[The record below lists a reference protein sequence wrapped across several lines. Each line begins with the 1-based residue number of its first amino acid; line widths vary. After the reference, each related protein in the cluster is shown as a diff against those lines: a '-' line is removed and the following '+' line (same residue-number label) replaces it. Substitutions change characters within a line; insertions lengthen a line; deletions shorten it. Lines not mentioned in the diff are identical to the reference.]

1 MAVSLKSYVQQIQI
15 NIMKIRYYIYI
26 DESKVNSRTGM
37 MPIYLI
43 FKTAGKMF
51 KISTGLSTSVKFSG
65 LVFPKSEM
73 NARAKTMRL
82 TKIATAVDEY
92 LLLHCDSSLEKIKSD
107 VRYIITGEEKA
118 TEGLVKYI
126 MDFAST
132 KENSGTRGL
141 YELTARKVSDFDDKA
156 NFETVT
162 PAWLKDFERHNI
174 ENGMSVNGIAIHLRN
189 IRTVFNWCID
199 NEYTDK
205 YPFRKF
211 KVKSEKVPIRNLTAE
226 TAEQI
231 AVLRDYAVESWQ
243 EIYRDF
249 FMLSFYLCGINP
261 VDLLHLKTDN
271 INNGRLTYKR
281 RKTGH
286 LFDLPVPKE
295 AQEIIT
301 KYKGRNYLLSPLDKY
316 SDYKDFLHHWNDA
329 LKKIGTTELVQ
340 DKAGKRRKVVYH
352 PLYPNM
358 TVYTARYSFASIA
371 AELDI
376 PRETVALCLGHSW
389 ADVTSHYIAYDT
401 RKIDKAV
408 KQVIDYLNERY

>member
-1 MAVSLKSYVQQIQI
+1 MQVKFKIVGRKSNTGYPVRI
-15 NIMKIRYYIYI
+15 YIYLNGTRI
-26 DESKVNSRTGM
+26 
-37 MPIYLI
+37 
-43 FKTAGKMF
+43 
-51 KISTGLSTSVKFSG
+51 
-65 LVFPKSEM
+65 EM
-73 NARAKTMRL
+73 NTGVFIQDFNNFDSL
-82 TKIATAVDEY
+82 TLVHNGEPNFKVKNIKLRHIHSEVEMLMLTEKSPKAIK
-92 LLLHCDSSLEKIKSD
+92 EKIEIL
-107 VRYIITGEEKA
+107 VNGEQKKKK
-118 TEGLVKYI
+118 VKTFIDFI
-126 MDFAST
+126 MDFAAT
-132 KENSGTRGL
+132 KENPGTRGL
-141 YELTARKVSDFDDKA
+141 YELTARKVADFDAKA
-156 NFETVT
+156 DFESMDA
-162 PAWLKDFERHNI
+162 AWLKEFERYNI
-174 ENGMSVNGIAIHLRN
+174 GHGMSVNGIAIHLRN

-226 TAEQI
+226 QI
-231 AVLRDYAVESWQ
+231 VVLRDYAVEPWQ

-340 DKAGKRRKVVYH
+340 DKAGKRRKVVYY

-408 KQVIDYLNERY
+408 KQVIDYLSEKCKNDTK

>member
-1 MAVSLKSYVQQIQI
+1 
-15 NIMKIRYYIYI
+15 
-26 DESKVNSRTGM
+26 
-37 MPIYLI
+37 
-43 FKTAGKMF
+43 
-51 KISTGLSTSVKFSG
+51 
-65 LVFPKSEM
+65 
-73 NARAKTMRL
+73 
-82 TKIATAVDEY
+82 
-92 LLLHCDSSLEKIKSD
+92 
-107 VRYIITGEEKA
+107 
-118 TEGLVKYI
+118 
-126 MDFAST
+126 
-132 KENSGTRGL
+132 
-141 YELTARKVSDFDDKA
+141 
-156 NFETVT
+156 
-162 PAWLKDFERHNI
+162 
-174 ENGMSVNGIAIHLRN
+174 
-189 IRTVFNWCID
+189 
-199 NEYTDK
+199 
-205 YPFRKF
+205 
-211 KVKSEKVPIRNLTAE
+211 
-226 TAEQI
+226 
-231 AVLRDYAVESWQ
+231 
-243 EIYRDF
+243 
-249 FMLSFYLCGINP
+249 MLSFYLCGINP

-301 KYKGRNYLLSPLDKY
+301 KYKGRNYLLAPLDKY

-408 KQVIDYLNERY
+408 KQVVDYLNRIQAYD

>member
-1 MAVSLKSYVQQIQI
+1 MQVKFKIVGRKSNTGYPVRI
-15 NIMKIRYYIYI
+15 YIYLNGTRI
-26 DESKVNSRTGM
+26 EMNTGVFIQDPQNFDSLTLVHDDELNHKVKNIKLRH
-37 MPIYLI
+37 IQ
-43 FKTAGKMF
+43 
-51 KISTGLSTSVKFSG
+51 
-65 LVFPKSEM
+65 SEM
-73 NARAKTMRL
+73 EMFTL
-82 TKIATAVDEY
+82 TEKNPAAIK
-92 LLLHCDSSLEKIKSD
+92 EKIEIL
-107 VRYIITGEEKA
+107 VNGEARKKKVKA
-118 TEGLVKYI
+118 FTDFI
-126 MDFAST
+126 MDFAVT
-132 KENSGTRGL
+132 KENPGTRGL
-141 YELTARKVSDFDDKA
+141 YELTARKVADFDAKA
-156 NFETVT
+156 DFEKIDA
-162 PAWLKDFERHNI
+162 AWLKEFERHNI
-174 ENGMSVNGIAIHLRN
+174 RRGMSVNGIAIHLRN

-226 TAEQI
+226 QI
-231 AVLRDYAVESWQ
+231 AVLRDYAVEPWQ

-408 KQVIDYLNERY
+408 KQVIDYLSEKCKNDTK

>member
-1 MAVSLKSYVQQIQI
+1 MQVKFKIVGRKSNTGYPVRI
-15 NIMKIRYYIYI
+15 YIYLNGTRI
-26 DESKVNSRTGM
+26 EMNTGVFIQDPQNFDSLTLVHDDELNHKVKNIKLRH
-37 MPIYLI
+37 IQ
-43 FKTAGKMF
+43 
-51 KISTGLSTSVKFSG
+51 
-65 LVFPKSEM
+65 SEM
-73 NARAKTMRL
+73 EMFTL
-82 TKIATAVDEY
+82 TEKNPAAIK
-92 LLLHCDSSLEKIKSD
+92 EKIEIL
-107 VRYIITGEEKA
+107 VNGEARKKKVKA
-118 TEGLVKYI
+118 FTDFI
-126 MDFAST
+126 MDFAAT
-132 KENSGTRGL
+132 KENPGTRGL
-141 YELTARKVSDFDDKA
+141 YELTARKVADFDAKA
-156 NFETVT
+156 DFEKIDA
-162 PAWLKDFERHNI
+162 AWLKEFERHNI
-174 ENGMSVNGIAIHLRN
+174 RRGMSVNGIAIHLRN

-226 TAEQI
+226 QI
-231 AVLRDYAVESWQ
+231 VVLRDYAVEPWQ

-408 KQVIDYLNERY
+408 KQVIDYLSEKCKNDTK

>member
-1 MAVSLKSYVQQIQI
+1 
-15 NIMKIRYYIYI
+15 MKIRYYIYI

-43 FKTAGKMF
+43 FKTKGKMF
-51 KISTGLSTSVKFSG
+51 KFSTGLSSSVKFSG
-65 LVFPKSEM
+65 LVFPKSET

-92 LLLHCDSSLEKIKSD
+92 LLLHADNSLEKIKSD
-107 VRYIITGEEKA
+107 VRYIITGEDKPVD
-118 TEGLVKYI
+118 GLVKYI
-126 MDFAST
+126 MDFAAT
-132 KENSGTRGL
+132 KGNSGTRGL
-141 YELTARKVSDFDDKA
+141 YELTARKVSDFDSKA
-156 NFETVT
+156 DFETVT
-162 PAWLKDFERHNI
+162 AEWLKDFECYNI
-174 ENGMSVNGIAIHLRN
+174 ENGMTTNGIAIHLRN

-211 KVKSEKVPIRNLTAE
+211 KIKSEKVPIRNLTAE
-226 TAEQI
+226 QMAL
-231 AVLRDYAVESWQ
+231 LRDYVVEPWQ

-261 VDLLHLKTDN
+261 VDLLHLKSEN
-271 INNGRLTYKR
+271 IINGRLTYKR

-286 LFDLPVPKE
+286 LFDLPVPQE
-295 AQEIIT
+295 AQDIMN
-301 KYKGRNYLLSPLDKY
+301 KYRGKAWLLSPLDKY

-329 LKKIGTTELVQ
+329 LKKIGTKEVVP
-340 DKAGKRRKVVYH
+340 DKAGKRRKIIYQ
-352 PLYPNM
+352 PLFPTL
-358 TVYTARYSFASIA
+358 TVYSARYSFASIG

-376 PRETVALCLGHSW
+376 PRETIALCLGHSW

-401 RKIDKAV
+401 KKIDKAV
-408 KQVIDYLNERY
+408 RHIIDYLNGITAI

>member
-1 MAVSLKSYVQQIQI
+1 MNTGVFIQDLQNFDSLTLVHDDEPNHKVKNIKLRHIQ
-15 NIMKIRYYIYI
+15 
-26 DESKVNSRTGM
+26 
-37 MPIYLI
+37 
-43 FKTAGKMF
+43 
-51 KISTGLSTSVKFSG
+51 
-65 LVFPKSEM
+65 SEM
-73 NARAKTMRL
+73 EMFTL
-82 TKIATAVDEY
+82 TEKNPTAIK
-92 LLLHCDSSLEKIKSD
+92 EKIEIL
-107 VRYIITGEEKA
+107 VNGEARKKKVKA
-118 TEGLVKYI
+118 FTDFI
-126 MDFAST
+126 MDFAAT
-132 KENSGTRGL
+132 KENPGTRGL
-141 YELTARKVSDFDDKA
+141 YELTARKVADFDAKA
-156 NFETVT
+156 DFEKIDA
-162 PAWLKDFERHNI
+162 AWLKEFERHNI
-174 ENGMSVNGIAIHLRN
+174 RRGMSVNGIAIHLRN

-226 TAEQI
+226 QI
-231 AVLRDYAVESWQ
+231 VVLRDYAVEPWQ

-340 DKAGKRRKVVYH
+340 DKAGKRRKIVYH

-408 KQVIDYLNERY
+408 KQVVDYLNEKCKNDTK

>member
-1 MAVSLKSYVQQIQI
+1 
-15 NIMKIRYYIYI
+15 MKIRYYIYI

-43 FKTAGKMF
+43 FKTKGKMF
-51 KISTGLSTSVKFSG
+51 KFSTGLSSSVKFSG
-65 LVFPKSEM
+65 LVFPKSET

-92 LLLHCDSSLEKIKSD
+92 LLLHADNSLEKIKSD
-107 VRYIITGEEKA
+107 VRYIITGEDKPVD
-118 TEGLVKYI
+118 GLVKYI
-126 MDFAST
+126 MDFAAT
-132 KENSGTRGL
+132 KGNSGTRGL
-141 YELTARKVSDFDDKA
+141 YELTARKVSDFDSKA
-156 NFETVT
+156 DFETVT
-162 PAWLKDFERHNI
+162 AEWLKDFECYNI
-174 ENGMSVNGIAIHLRN
+174 ENGMTTNGIAIHLRN

-211 KVKSEKVPIRNLTAE
+211 KIKSEKVPIRNLTAE
-226 TAEQI
+226 QMAL
-231 AVLRDYAVESWQ
+231 LRDYVVEPWQ

-261 VDLLHLKTDN
+261 VDLLHLKSEN
-271 INNGRLTYKR
+271 IINGRLTYKR

-286 LFDLPVPKE
+286 LFDLPVPQE
-295 AQEIIT
+295 AQDIMN
-301 KYKGRNYLLSPLDKY
+301 KYRGKAWLLSPLDKY

-329 LKKIGTTELVQ
+329 LKKIGTKEVVP
-340 DKAGKRRKVVYH
+340 DKAGKRRKINYQ
-352 PLYPNM
+352 PLFPTL
-358 TVYTARYSFASIA
+358 TVYSARYSFASIG

-376 PRETVALCLGHSW
+376 PRETIALCLGHSW

-401 RKIDKAV
+401 KKIDKAV
-408 KQVIDYLNERY
+408 RHIIDYLNGITAI

>member
-1 MAVSLKSYVQQIQI
+1 MQVKFKIVGRKSNTGYPVRI
-15 NIMKIRYYIYI
+15 YIYLNGTRI
-26 DESKVNSRTGM
+26 
-37 MPIYLI
+37 
-43 FKTAGKMF
+43 
-51 KISTGLSTSVKFSG
+51 
-65 LVFPKSEM
+65 EM
-73 NARAKTMRL
+73 NTGVFIQDFNNFDSL
-82 TKIATAVDEY
+82 TLVHNGEPNFKVKNIKLRHIQSELEMLMLTEKNPKIIK
-92 LLLHCDSSLEKIKSD
+92 EKIEILVD
-107 VRYIITGEEKA
+107 GEPRKKK
-118 TEGLVKYI
+118 VKTFTDFI
-126 MDFAST
+126 MDFAAT

-141 YELTARKVSDFDDKA
+141 YELTARKVADFDTKA
-156 NFETVT
+156 DFESMDA
-162 PAWLKDFERHNI
+162 AWLKEFERYNI
-174 ENGMSVNGIAIHLRN
+174 KRGMSVNGIAIHLRN

-226 TAEQI
+226 QI
-231 AVLRDYAVESWQ
+231 AKLRDYDVEPWQ

-261 VDLLHLKTDN
+261 VDLLHLKADN

-301 KYKGRNYLLSPLDKY
+301 KYNGKNYLLCPLDKY

-340 DKAGKRRKVVYH
+340 DKVGKRRKIVYH

-401 RKIDKAV
+401 RKIDRAV
-408 KQVIDYLNERY
+408 KQVIDYLNERCKKNA